1 MAAVIER
8 ERRWLV
14 RAYDHSI
21 IKDRPRR
28 MITQGYFDVLGEK
41 SLRVRLVRER
51 GLEEA
56 FITLKEGK
64 GEVRLEHEVSTDLPG
79 ARLMVGASMF
89 RVEKLRYVIDGFELD
104 VFLGPLEGIVLLEY
118 EAKGDE
124 PFPPLPPW
132 IHDAIDV
139 TDSLTNLHLAR
150 LAHELREHAPT
161 AVSRFL
167 EPRLPKVVLTGGPC
181 SGKST
186 LMREIQELYGDRVH
200 CVQEV
205 ATILISEVGLRP
217 DPKDAHMYESFQR
230 TLYAVQRSFEEAAEL
245 QALRDGKKILVLDR
259 GTVDAVAYMPA
270 ENGYDREEA
279 FEALVRRKVGDE
291 LGRYRHV
298 IVLAVPSKETYEAHC
313 ANNPARTET
322 YERAVMLGERIA
334 EVWRICGENG
344 NERIRFRPTLVD
356 IPRMYVTELA
366 AHYVDAEAW
375 SDKRQAVLSDIEY
388 FIRS

>member
-1 MAAVIER
+1 
-8 ERRWLV
+8 
-14 RAYDHSI
+14 
-21 IKDRPRR
+21 
-28 MITQGYFDVLGEK
+28 
-41 SLRVRLVRER
+41 
-51 GLEEA
+51 
-56 FITLKEGK
+56 
-64 GEVRLEHEVSTDLPG
+64 
-79 ARLMVGASMF
+79 
-89 RVEKLRYVIDGFELD
+89 
-104 VFLGPLEGIVLLEY
+104 
-118 EAKGDE
+118 
-124 PFPPLPPW
+124 
-132 IHDAIDV
+132 
-139 TDSLTNLHLAR
+139 
-150 LAHELREHAPT
+150 
-161 AVSRFL
+161 
-167 EPRLPKVVLTGGPC
+167 
-181 SGKST
+181 
-186 LMREIQELYGDRVH
+186 
-200 CVQEV
+200 
-205 ATILISEVGLRP
+205 
-217 DPKDAHMYESFQR
+217 MYESFQR

-291 LGRYRHV
+291 LERYRHV